1 MLNYYIEEIEKLNK
15 LNLNRRMR
23 LVESA
28 QGPQIILE
36 GRKVILFCSNNYLGL
51 ANSTQLKRAAIE
63 GIKKYGISSSASRL
77 ISGNMFLHEELEFRI
92 AKFKKTES
100 ALLFN
105 SGYQANIG
113 VIPSLVKEG
122 DLILSDE
129 LNHASII
136 DGCRLSKAKVIVY
149 PHRDVNFVEKILKKS
164 KHHRKLII
172 TDGIFSMDGD
182 IAPLPDL
189 ISLKNKYDFFLMVD
203 EAHATGVI
211 GENGRGVVDY
221 FNLTDYVDIIM
232 GTFSKALGS
241 FGAYIATNKII
252 KDYLI
257 NKARSFIFT
266 TSLPPSI
273 CASAIK
279 AIDIIEQRPQLI
291 KKLHQNVEFIKSGLK
306 ELFPDIPQNKV
317 PIIPLII
324 GEERITMKVCEDL
337 LKEGIFIQGLRPP
350 SVPSGTSR
358 LRLTVMATHTQSHI
372 NKLISTLKDVIVK
385 IRKR

>member
-1 MLNYYIEEIEKLNK
+1 MLNYFYKEIEKLKK
-15 LNLNRRMR
+15 LNLNRTMR
-23 LVESA
+23 LVQSA
-28 QGPQIILE
+28 QGPKIILE

-51 ANSTQLKRAAIE
+51 ANSPQLKRAAIE
-63 GIKKYGISSSASRL
+63 AIKKYGNSSSASRL
-77 ISGNMFLHEELEFRI
+77 ISGNMVLHEELEFRI
-92 AKFKKTES
+92 ANFKKTEC

-136 DGCRLSKAKVIVY
+136 DGCRLSKAEVIIY

-164 KHHRKLII
+164 KHPKKLII

-189 ISLKNKYDFFLMVD
+189 ISLKNRYDFFLMVD

-211 GENGRGVVDY
+211 GENGRGVVDF

-241 FGAYIATNKII
+241 FGAYVATNKII

-257 NKARSFIFT
+257 NKARSLIFT

-279 AIDIIEQRPQLI
+279 AIDMIEQRPQLI
-291 KKLHQNVEFIKSGLK
+291 KKLHQNVDFIKSGLK
-306 ELFPDIPQNKV
+306 ELFPEIPQNEI

-324 GEERITMKVCEDL
+324 GEERITMKLCEDL

-350 SVPSGTSR
+350 SVQSGTSR
-358 LRLTVMATHTQSHI
+358 LRLTVMATHNQSHI
-372 NKLISTLKDVIVK
+372 NKLISTIKNVIIK
-385 IRKR
+385 RKKK